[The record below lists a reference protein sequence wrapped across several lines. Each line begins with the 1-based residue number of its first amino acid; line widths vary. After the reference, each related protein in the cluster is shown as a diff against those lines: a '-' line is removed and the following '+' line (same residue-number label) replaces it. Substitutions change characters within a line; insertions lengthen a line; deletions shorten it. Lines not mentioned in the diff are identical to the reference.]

1 MSRTAARHVFGIHSF
16 SPYSRVDGMPYGL
29 VNVLDSGSLSLT
41 GELIEL
47 FGGSNKYSWAAEDGQ
62 VTAEMSLKFGEMPNF
77 FFELFLGKAPTAT
90 TAETSGNVTTLTNK
104 NGTSVVNATTGI
116 ASVAVLTASKAN
128 LKFGKYVVKA
138 LSSTTFK
145 VYVSTDIDL
154 NRGTDVAVD
163 DDSNSVTSAAQT
175 VTSGADT
182 DIASLGLKFVGGSG
196 SIALTTGDTAT
207 FEVRP
212 VNARAMTV
220 QIGAAADVRPEFG
233 AILMAQK
240 RGSDALFEVDAYK
253 CKADGMPIGFE
264 SFAWAKPEVKAKL
277 SYDSAKDAVFGVRAV
292 EIT

>member
-1 MSRTAARHVFGIHSF
+1 MSRTAARHIFGIHSF
-16 SPYSRVDGMPYGL
+16 TPYSRVDGTFFGM

-41 GELIEL
+41 GELIDL
-47 FGGSNKYSWAAEDGQ
+47 FGGSNKYPWASEDGQ

-90 TAETSGNVTTLTNK
+90 TAETSGNVTALVNK
-104 NGTSVVNATTGI
+104 KGTSIMQATTGI
-116 ASVAVLTASKAN
+116 ASVTALSGSSAN
-128 LKFGKYVVKA
+128 LKFGKYVVKYVSA
-138 LSSTTFK
+138 TTVK
-145 VYVSTDIDL
+145 IYASTDIDL
-154 NRGTDVAVD
+154 NRGTDVSVD
-163 DDSNSVTSAAQT
+163 DDANSVTAAALT
-175 VTSGADT
+175 ITSGGDT
-182 DIASLGLKFVGGSG
+182 DVTALGIKITGGSG
-196 SIALTTGDTAT
+196 TIAFVAGDTAT

-220 QIGAAADVRPEFG
+220 NIGGAADVRPEFG

-277 SYDSAKDAVFGVRAV
+277 LYDSAKDAVFGVRAV
-292 EIT
+292 EVV